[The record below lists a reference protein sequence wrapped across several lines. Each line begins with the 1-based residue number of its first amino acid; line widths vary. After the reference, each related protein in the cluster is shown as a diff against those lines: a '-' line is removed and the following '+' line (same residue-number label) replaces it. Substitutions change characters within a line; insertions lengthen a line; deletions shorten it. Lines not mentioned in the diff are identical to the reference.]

1 MIELPLVSM
10 GLIQTMVQNIAIIA
24 MLVLLYIVIPDTLLS
39 RSKLFFSM
47 GVGIVFG
54 LAVTISIPVLWGDVD
69 APVIGFN
76 ILLIPLAGFTG
87 GPVSAIIVAVALLL
101 GIGASDGALSYPDL
115 LTIVS
120 GVLLGTLVYY
130 ARSWNRFPKS
140 TFVQLLILA
149 TGMSFIHL
157 LTMSAFALLEGPSS
171 VQADAL
177 RIQSVLPYMTVVF
190 LGTLFLG
197 SLIGFIDRKKQA
209 ERELISQMDRLEGVV
224 KERTAEIRQAN
235 SLQEA
240 TIEST
245 ADGIVV
251 TDTTGVIQAYNQ
263 KASHILNIPRRLP
276 GELKEGRTFTA
287 TTVTLLSDPEGF
299 LQLITPLPD
308 SSEQIITSNLS
319 FRNGRIYEL
328 YVQPQRIDNRTV
340 GRVYSFHD
348 VTEQRHADD
357 AVRAANRKL
366 VLLANITRHD
376 ILNQMTALSGYL
388 ELVQQKIHDPG
399 LSGYLD
405 TMKKTVEII
414 RLQVEFT
421 RDYQDL
427 GLQKPVWQ
435 NLKNAF
441 LRSAESFTDR
451 KIVFRCDT
459 GNIEIYADPLIERVF
474 YNLIDN
480 SIRHGELISEIWL
493 STGSTDPDLLIIYED
508 NGSGVLPE
516 EKEKIF
522 LKGFGKHTG
531 LGMFLIREILSITGI
546 TIRENGV
553 YGQGV
558 RFEIRI
564 PPGKF
569 RFAA

>member
-39 RSKLFFSM
+39 RSKLFFSI

-149 TGMSFIHL
+149 SGMSFIHL

-263 KASHILNIPRRLP
+263 KAAHILNIPRRLP

-287 TTVTLLSDPEGF
+287 TTVTLLSDPEDF
-299 LQLITPLPD
+299 LQMITPLPD
-308 SSEQIITSNLS
+308 SSEQIITSNLTFS
-319 FRNGRIYEL
+319 NGRIYEL

-451 KIVFRCDT
+451 NIVFRCDT